1 MLLFKCVAPHDQ
13 LERDRQG
20 FRRMPSSVCMGSNR
34 GEINVLNASIRK
46 EIKTSTPH
54 IFNMSWNPNSTW
66 KQSELPWYRK
76 GCTLKE
82 RT

>member
-1 MLLFKCVAPHDQ
+1 
-13 LERDRQG
+13 
-20 FRRMPSSVCMGSNR
+20 MPSIVNMGSNR
-34 GEINVLNASIRK
+34 EEINVLNASNRK

-66 KQSELPWYRK
+66 KQRKLPWCRY

-82 RT
+82 RFVRSVCNVTIPKETFHG